1 MRKIIALII
10 ALIVINCGIAGVTAL
25 GDFVPDVDFYREIVA
40 ELDMVQVFDTSEYSA
55 DMLRN
60 RDGKI
65 MIEECIGV
73 VTGTALDGS
82 LCGKILNCGN
92 PEYDYIGYRGID
104 AEIGD
109 VILSYFIY
117 NPDTEFEDDILY
129 RFDYVIDGD

>member
-1 MRKIIALII
+1 
-10 ALIVINCGIAGVTAL
+10 
-25 GDFVPDVDFYREIVA
+25 
-40 ELDMVQVFDTSEYSA
+40 MVQVFDTSEYSA